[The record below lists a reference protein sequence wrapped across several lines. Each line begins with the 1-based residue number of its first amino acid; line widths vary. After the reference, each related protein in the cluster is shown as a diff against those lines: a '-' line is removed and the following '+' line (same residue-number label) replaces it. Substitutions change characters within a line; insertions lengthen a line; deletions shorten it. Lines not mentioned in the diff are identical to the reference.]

1 MGKRREPRTEKSLP
15 VRIFGTDADGQIF
28 SEKVT
33 TVNVSQH
40 GAEISGLK
48 ATLKLDD
55 IVGLSHGPN
64 KSQFQIKWI
73 GTAGTAKASHM
84 GLLNLHPDK
93 AFWDFSLPAE
103 AHDEFQGRG
112 GAERR
117 KYPRVHCS
125 ISVELH
131 PENASIIWGKASDV
145 SVGGCYVEMPIP
157 LAPGTKLKVGI
168 WIGKDKL
175 WATGLVTNSTPGFG
189 IGLRFADMAEAD
201 ARRIAEFLKTV
212 KDR

>member
-1 MGKRREPRTEKSLP
+1 MGNRREPRTEKNLP

-40 GAEISGLK
+40 GAEISGLT
-48 ATLKLDD
+48 ASLKLDD

-73 GTAGTAKASHM
+73 GQAGTPKAGHV

-93 AFWDFSLPAE
+93 AIWDFSLPAVTQ
-103 AHDEFQGRG
+103 DEFQGR

-117 KYPRVHCS
+117 KYPRVRCTT
-125 ISVELH
+125 SVELH
-131 PENASIIWGKASDV
+131 PEDASIIRGNASDL
-145 SVGGCYVEMPIP
+145 SIGGCYIEMPTP
-157 LAPGTKLKVGI
+157 LVVGTKLKVGI

-175 WATGLVTNSTPGFG
+175 WAAGLVTNSTPGFG
-189 IGLRFADMAEAD
+189 VGLKFSEISDADT
-201 ARRIAEFLKTV
+201 RRIAEFLKSI

>member
-1 MGKRREPRTEKSLP
+1 MGKRREPRTEKNLP

-48 ATLKLDD
+48 ALLKLDD

-73 GTAGTAKASHM
+73 GQAGTPKANHV

-93 AFWDFSLPAE
+93 AFWDFFLPAV
-103 AHDEFQGRG
+103 AQDEFQGRR
-112 GAERR
+112 AERR
-117 KYPRVHCS
+117 KYPRVRCTT
-125 ISVELH
+125 SVELH
-131 PENASIIWGKASDV
+131 PEDASIIRGNASDL
-145 SVGGCYVEMPIP
+145 SIGGCYIEMPTP
-157 LAPGTKLKVGI
+157 LVVGTKLKVGL
-168 WIGKDKL
+168 WLGTEKV

-189 IGLRFADMAEAD
+189 VGVKFAEIAD
-201 ARRIAEFLKTV
+201 ADTPRIAEFLKTV

>member
-1 MGKRREPRTEKSLP
+1 MGNRREPRTEKNLA

-40 GAEISGLK
+40 GAEISGLT
-48 ATLKLDD
+48 ASLKLDD

-73 GTAGTAKASHM
+73 GQAGTPKADHA

-93 AFWDFSLPAE
+93 AFWDFSLPAV
-103 AHDEFQGRG
+103 AQDEFQGRR
-112 GAERR
+112 AERR

-131 PENASIIWGKASDV
+131 PENTSIIWGKASDV
-145 SVGGCYVEMPIP
+145 SVGGCYIEMPIP

-175 WATGLVTNSTPGFG
+175 WAAGLVTNSTPGFG
-189 IGLRFADMAEAD
+189 VGLKFSEMADTD
-201 ARRIAEFLKTV
+201 TRRIAEFLKSI